1 MSKGLVVTLVT
12 EGLKGCLCLSLLKLP
27 FKFLIAEAR
36 FRRKGDNRE

>member
-1 MSKGLVVTLVT
+1 MVTLVT

-27 FKFLIAEAR
+27 LKFLIVETR